1 MNDFVTHPPPSPKK
15 HILDPGKYGLNL
27 PEATEQKCLTL
38 SATEA
43 VALQWVTIGKEAIY
57 RSYNYD
63 NISI

>member
-43 VALQWVTIGKEAIY
+43 VALQ
-57 RSYNYD
+57 
-63 NISI
+63 